1 MLNIHI
7 LTAGENLH
15 HIYKKLYRQEWGL
28 DRVIILNEE
37 GEPEKVTKSI
47 NQVQH
52 ECTSDGIPVDILSF
66 EKGNHANL
74 MEKVIGIRKRYPA
87 SEAKL
92 FFNITSG
99 RKDIAIMTFIGSLW
113 TNGIGY
119 YIPEDTIIPLILPA
133 PRLPLERLQNNE
145 FYQRILQ
152 ELEKENGINQSNL
165 RNRIKVNPNNHKD
178 LSAQTLSLAIE
189 VLEEAGLIQKQRYN
203 RETRLS
209 LTLAGKVAISVL
221 RELPHSDNH

>member
-15 HIYKKLYRQEWGL
+15 KIYKKLYRQGWGI
-28 DRVIILNEE
+28 DHVIILNEE
-37 GEPEKVTKSI
+37 GGPEKVTKSI
-47 NQVQH
+47 DLVKN
-52 ECTSDGIPVDILSF
+52 ECTDDGIPFEILSF

-74 MEKVIGIRKRYPA
+74 MEKVIGIRKQYPA
-87 SEAKL
+87 SDAKL
-92 FFNITSG
+92 FFNLTSG

-119 YIPEDTIIPLILPA
+119 YIPEDTIKPLILPA
-133 PRLPLERLQNNE
+133 PRLPLERLQNNK
-145 FYQRILQ
+145 FYRRVLQ
-152 ELEKENGINQSNL
+152 ELETESDINQSNL
-165 RNRIKVNPNNHKD
+165 KNRIKVNPNNNKD
-178 LSAQTLSLAIE
+178 LSAQTLSLAVA
-189 VLEEAGLIQKQRYN
+189 VLEEAGLIQKQRHN

-221 RELPHSDNH
+221 RELPHSDN

>member
-15 HIYKKLYRQEWGL
+15 NIYKKLYRQEWGI
-28 DRVIILNEE
+28 DRVIILSEE
-37 GEPEKVTKSI
+37 DEPERVTKSI
-47 NQVQH
+47 NQVKN
-52 ECTSDGIPVDILSF
+52 ECTDDGISFEILSF

-74 MEKVIGIRKRYPA
+74 MEKVIGIRKQYPA
-87 SEAKL
+87 PEAKL

-119 YIPEDTIIPLILPA
+119 YIPEDSIKPFILPA

-152 ELEKENGINQSNL
+152 ELEKESDINQSNL

-178 LSAQTLSLAIE
+178 LSAQTLSLAVE
-189 VLEEAGLIQKQRYN
+189 VLEEAGLIQKQRHN

-221 RELPHSDNH
+221 RELPHSDNN

>member
-7 LTAGENLH
+7 LTAGENIH
-15 HIYKKLYRQEWGL
+15 NIYKKLYRQEWGM

-47 NQVQH
+47 NQVQK
-52 ECTSDGIPVDILSF
+52 ECTDDKIPVELLSF

-74 MEKVIGIRKRYPA
+74 MEKVIGIRKRYPV

-92 FFNITSG
+92 FFNLTSG

-119 YIPEDTIIPLILPA
+119 YIPEDTIKPFILPA
-133 PRLPLERLQNNE
+133 PRLPLERLQNNK

-152 ELEKENGINQSNL
+152 ELEMESDINQSSL
-165 RNRIKVNPNNHKD
+165 RHRIKVNPNNNKD
-178 LSAQTLSLAIE
+178 LSAQTLSLAVE
-189 VLEEAGLIQKQRYN
+189 VLEEAGLIQKQRHN

-221 RELPHSDNH
+221 RELPHIDDD